1 MNISDPNEF
10 NSGKN
15 GSNHVGPIEINQEFN
30 QKVDDQKRIIDDQK
44 RGALRAIL
52 ENSSIERLNRIALV
66 KPDKVSQIEDY
77 ILRTARNHGYSPYR
91 KIQESELINM
101 ISMMN
106 ETTEKSSSRIKICRK
121 GVFDDDDY
129 EF

>member
-15 GSNHVGPIEINQEFN
+15 GINNVGLTEANQEFK
-30 QKVDDQKRIIDDQK
+30 QKVDDQKRIMEDQK

-66 KPDKVSQIEDY
+66 KPDKVLQIEDY

-91 KIQESELINM
+91 KIQESELVEM

-106 ETTEKSSSRIKICRK
+106 ETTEKNSSRIKICRK